1 MSPRSKRF
9 RQVVSPPVLKGFQPI
24 GLPKNESKK
33 ISLLFEEYEA
43 LRLADYS
50 NMKQEEAAKIM
61 KVSRPTFTRIYNS
74 CLKKIAKAFAEG
86 RIISIEGG
94 NVEFDKQWYRCNDCT
109 TVFHHTD
116 EIIKECI
123 SCDSDKLENINKSV
137 KDWKENQSVKKS
149 KTEEEFCYCPN
160 CDVQTPRQNNVPC
173 FSQTCPDCST
183 PLLRK
188 SIV

>member
-109 TVFHHTD
+109 TVFHHPD